1 MAAENVAKE
10 FVIGNT
16 RIKICDDYCKNKSP
30 EEVDAILRG
39 IAIRATEC
47 LVSAADE

>member
-1 MAAENVAKE
+1 MAAENVARE

-39 IAIRATEC
+39 IAIKATEC
-47 LVSAADE
+47 LASVAVE